1 MLARFAE
8 CWGSLETSRGG
19 MLEVIGAVGS
29 MLQALLLFYF
39 FALKPMTD
47 LGPTSISRLHFK
59 AMVVFCCQSAAIL
72 RHLLY
77 HIGNFHPLFTRHV
90 VGSVGD
96 VGLLLRFPCFS
107 ELVCSCNMLMY
118 IHILLAAPGNSF
130 VNPRMSCKLTSSG
143 FGRIILD

>member
-1 MLARFAE
+1 
-8 CWGSLETSRGG
+8 

-107 ELVCSCNMLMY
+107 ELVCS
-118 IHILLAAPGNSF
+118 PSF
-130 VNPRMSCKLTSSG
+130 A
-143 FGRIILD
+143 